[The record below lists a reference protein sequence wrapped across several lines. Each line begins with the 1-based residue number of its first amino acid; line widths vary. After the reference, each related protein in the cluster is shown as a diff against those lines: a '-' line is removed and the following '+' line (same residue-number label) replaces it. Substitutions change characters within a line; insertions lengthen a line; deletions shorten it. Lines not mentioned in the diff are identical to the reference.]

1 MNVRITDID
10 GKKPSFVQWDVDRVL
25 YIEGTDSQP
34 CLHFANPMLTR
45 AIVVEA
51 EADGSRWE
59 CRVPNIILQTAA
71 PIVISV
77 FIQPD
82 EGKTVLTDW
91 VKVQPKLKPQDYT
104 YEENIGYTNW
114 VQKTQEAEELLA
126 TLETTCDQAQ
136 DLVED
141 IQGKLERGEFD
152 GDPGQDGI
160 SPDVSVT
167 AITGGHRVTIVDSSG
182 TNQFDVLDG
191 TDGDDGDPGVYVG
204 ASEPTDPTVRVWID
218 TAGDADE
225 TDVFWATYNTTT
237 EAEITAAVTAGQ
249 AVLCKISDEVF
260 YLVSKAAIGPSGSAW
275 LFASANQTSMR
286 VTFVSGSYWNSIG
299 TRTIPTAASDI
310 GAIAAPSSPATGA
323 FLVWNGTAWVAQTM
337 TAWQGGNY

>member
-51 EADGSRWE
+51 EADGSRWS

-77 FIQPD
+77 FVQPD

-91 VKVQPKLKPQDYT
+91 VKVQPKMKPQDYT

-141 IQGKLERGEFD
+141 IQGKLDRGEFKGEK
-152 GDPGQDGI
+152 GDPGD
-160 SPDVSVT
+160 D
-167 AITGGHRVTIVDSSG
+167 TI
-182 TNQFDVLDG
+182 
-191 TDGDDGDPGVYVG
+191 
-204 ASEPTDPTVRVWID
+204 
-218 TAGDADE
+218 
-225 TDVFWATYNTTT
+225 FWATYGSTK
-237 EAEITAAVTAGQ
+237 ASEI
-249 AVLCKISDEVF
+249 
-260 YLVSKAAIGPSGSAW
+260 Y
-275 LFASANQTSMR
+275 FASGAGKPVGVVYFSEVYWLSFCEPNAAGMYEAVFTHIGHN
-286 VTFVSGSYWNSIG
+286 GSYARTLTVTGRDWGTTQSVSIAKTASPTFTG
-299 TRTIPTAASDI
+299 TPKAPTAAAGTNTTQI
-310 GAIAAPSSPATGA
+310 ATTAFVQQAISALEQRIQA
-323 FLVWNGTAWVAQTM
+323 LE
-337 TAWQGGNY
+337 GGN